1 MAAGHRAIVRDR
13 MYLRQVPRPRVFRD
27 RSNPLEDLREEEIFA
42 RYRFRPDTI
51 YFIVDLCQAAARDT
65 GRCFAIPL
73 VLCVLSYLRFLA
85 TGAFQLTVGDTVNLS
100 QPTVNRVC
108 RQVGQVISALADRYI
123 CFPSGDRVRQVKQQF
138 GAMAGFSNVVG
149 VIDCTHVSI
158 KKPSSN
164 PEDYIGSIIEI
175 TNIKLCIFQAVCDAS
190 YRITSAVVMWPGRT
204 HDARIWR
211 QCALRRRFEDGD
223 MQGFLLADSGYA
235 CTRYMLTPYMN
246 PVGEAQARY
255 NGALCRTRVT
265 VKQTFGIL
273 KQRFQVFRRKLNCS
287 PERACMHIR
296 NCITLH
302 NLAIDRR
309 DIVAV
314 DPIDPNDYHG
324 VDVGDNMDGKAA
336 REYVTRMY
344 FER

>member
-1 MAAGHRAIVRDR
+1 MT
-13 MYLRQVPRPRVFRD
+13 
-27 RSNPLEDLREEEIFA
+27 
-42 RYRFRPDTI
+42 RFP
-51 YFIVDLCQAAARDT
+51 
-65 GRCFAIPL
+65 
-73 VLCVLSYLRFLA
+73 
-85 TGAFQLTVGDTVNLS
+85 
-100 QPTVNRVC
+100 
-108 RQVGQVISALADRYI
+108 
-123 CFPSGDRVRQVKQQF
+123 
-138 GAMAGFSNVVG
+138 NVVG

-158 KKPSSN
+158 KKPSAN
-164 PEDYIGSIIEI
+164 PEDYIGRKGIPTI
-175 TNIKLCIFQAVCDAS
+175 NVQAVCDAS

-223 MQGFLLADSGYA
+223 MHGFLLADSGYA

-265 VKQTFGIL
+265 VEQTFGIL
-273 KQRFQVFRRKLNCS
+273 KQRFQVLRRKLNCY

-302 NLAIDRR
+302 NLGIDRR

-314 DPIDPNDYHG
+314 DPIEPNDNPHYHR
-324 VDVGDNMDGKAA
+324 VDVGDNMDGRAA

>member
-1 MAAGHRAIVRDR
+1 MVAGHRAIVRDH

-42 RYRFRPDTI
+42 RYHFRPDTI

-100 QPTVNRVC
+100 QPTVSRVC
-108 RQVGQVISALADRYI
+108 RQVGQVLSALADRYI
-123 CFPSGDRVRQVKQQF
+123 CFPSGDRVLQVKQQF
-138 GAMAGFSNVVG
+138 GAMA
-149 VIDCTHVSI
+149 VIDCTHVLI
-158 KKPSSN
+158 KKPSAN
-164 PEDYIGSIIEI
+164 AEDYIGRKGVPTI
-175 TNIKLCIFQAVCDAS
+175 NVQAVCDAS
-190 YRITSAVVMWPGRT
+190 YMITSAVVMWPGRT
-204 HDARIWR
+204 HDACIWR

-265 VKQTFGIL
+265 VEQTFGIL
-273 KQRFQVFRRKLNCS
+273 KQRFQVLRRKLNCS
-287 PERACMHIR
+287 PDRACMHIR

-302 NLAIDRR
+302 NPGIDRR

-314 DPIDPNDYHG
+314 DPIDPIDNPHYHG
-324 VDVGDNMDGKAA
+324 VDVGDNMDGRAA

>member
-1 MAAGHRAIVRDR
+1 MAAGHRAIVRDH

-85 TGAFQLTVGDTVNLS
+85 TGSFQLTVGDTVNLS
-100 QPTVNRVC
+100 QPTVSRVC
-108 RQVGQVISALADRYI
+108 RQVGQVLSALADRYI

-138 GAMAGFSNVVG
+138 GAMAGFPNVVG
-149 VIDCTHVSI
+149 
-158 KKPSSN
+158 
-164 PEDYIGSIIEI
+164 
-175 TNIKLCIFQAVCDAS
+175 AVCDAS

-204 HDARIWR
+204 HEARIWR

-223 MQGFLLADSGYA
+223 VQGFLLADSGYA

-265 VKQTFGIL
+265 VEQTFGIL
-273 KQRFQVFRRKLNCS
+273 KQRFQVLRRKLNCS

-302 NLAIDRR
+302 NLGIDRR

-314 DPIDPNDYHG
+314 DPIDPIDNSHYHG
-324 VDVGDNMDGKAA
+324 VDVGDNMDGRAE

>member
-13 MYLRQVPRPRVFRD
+13 MFLRQVPRPRVFRD

-100 QPTVNRVC
+100 QPTVSRVC
-108 RQVGQVISALADRYI
+108 RQVGQVLSALADRYI
-123 CFPSGDRVRQVKQQF
+123 SFPSGDRVRQVKQQF
-138 GAMAGFSNVVG
+138 GAMAGFPNVVG

-158 KKPSSN
+158 KKPSAN
-164 PEDYIGSIIEI
+164 PEDYIGRKGIPTI
-175 TNIKLCIFQAVCDAS
+175 NVQAVCDAS

-223 MQGFLLADSGYA
+223 MHGFLLADSGYA

-265 VKQTFGIL
+265 VEQTFGIL
-273 KQRFQVFRRKLNCS
+273 KQRFQVLRRKLNCY

-302 NLAIDRR
+302 NLGIDRR

-314 DPIDPNDYHG
+314 DPIDPNDNPHYHI
-324 VDVGDNMDGKAA
+324 VDVGDNMDGRAA